1 VPGGESVCA
10 MGALRPMR
18 ITDLLNFAVRSLSG
32 ARARTLLMLLAM
44 SIGVASVVLLTALG
58 EGARRYVVGE
68 FAQLGT
74 DLLIM
79 MPGRN
84 ETTGGAPPLF
94 GETPRDL
101 TLQDALALQ
110 RSPSIDRVAP
120 ISVGNAP
127 VSHGAR
133 EREVTIIGTSADF
146 FPVRHITVG
155 SGQTL
160 PAGNTERAENLV
172 ILGHKLRRELFA
184 GERVLGRWVRISDRR
199 FRVIGVL
206 KNSGHSLGQ
215 DLSDMAIIP
224 VASAQQLFD
233 SPSLFR
239 VLIQARSKE
248 DLATA
253 QEAAREIIRTR
264 HDGEDDVTIIAQDA
278 MLKTFDSILR
288 ALTYT
293 VAGIAAIS
301 LAVAGVLIMNVM
313 LVAVSQR
320 VPEIGLLKAIGA
332 SEHQVLRVFLVES
345 VLLAGSGAIIGILL
359 AGGGMWILR
368 QLFPLFPLAPPLWS
382 VLAAIGVAI
391 LVGLLFGILPAR
403 RAARLDPV
411 QALSGR

>member
-1 VPGGESVCA
+1 
-10 MGALRPMR
+10 MR
-18 ITDLLNFAVRSLSG
+18 ITDLLQFAARSLSG
-32 ARARTLLMLLAM
+32 ARTRTGLMLLAM

-58 EGARRYVVGE
+58 EGARRYVVDE

-101 TLQDALALQ
+101 TLQDALALK
-110 RSPSIDRVAP
+110 RHPSIHSVAP
-120 ISVGNAP
+120 ISLGNAP
-127 VSHGAR
+127 VSNGAR
-133 EREVTIIGTSADF
+133 EREVTIVGSTAEF
-146 FPVRHITVG
+146 FPIRHISVG
-155 SGQTL
+155 SGQAL
-160 PAGNTERAENLV
+160 PPGEAERANNLV
-172 ILGHKLRRELFA
+172 VLGHKLRRELFD
-184 GERVLGRWVRISDRR
+184 GESVLGRWVRIHDRR

-206 KNSGHSLGQ
+206 KNTGQSLGQ
-215 DLSDMAIIP
+215 ELGDMAFIP

-233 SPSLFR
+233 SPALFR

-248 DLATA
+248 DLVSA
-253 QEAAREIIRTR
+253 QKAAREIIRNR

-278 MLKTFDSILR
+278 MLKTFDGILR

-320 VPEIGLLKAIGA
+320 VPEIGLLKAVGA
-332 SEHQVLRVFLVES
+332 SERQVLRVFLVES

-359 AGGGMWILR
+359 ATGGMWVLR
-368 QLFPLFPLAPPLWS
+368 QLFPVFPLAAPLWS
-382 VLAAIGVAI
+382 LWAAVGVALLI
-391 LVGLLFGILPAR
+391 GLIFGVLPAR

>member
-1 VPGGESVCA
+1 
-10 MGALRPMR
+10 
-18 ITDLLNFAVRSLSG
+18 
-32 ARARTLLMLLAM
+32 MLLAM

-58 EGARRYVVGE
+58 DGARRYVVDE

-84 ETTGGAPPLF
+84 ETTGGAPPMF

-110 RSPSIDRVAP
+110 RHPSIQSIAP
-120 ISVGNAP
+120 ISVGTAP
-127 VSHGAR
+127 VSSGAR
-133 EREVTIIGTSADF
+133 EREVTIIGSTDQF
-146 FPVRHITVG
+146 FPIRRVLVG
-155 SGQTL
+155 SGSPL
-160 PAGNTERAENLV
+160 PPGEAERANNLV
-172 ILGHKLRRELFA
+172 VLGHKLRRELF
-184 GERVLGRWVRISDRR
+184 GSERVLGRWVRINDRR

-206 KNSGHSLGQ
+206 GNTGQSLGQ
-215 DLSDMAIIP
+215 DLGDMAIIP

-233 SPSLFR
+233 TPSLFR

-248 DLATA
+248 DLKSA
-253 QEAAREIIRTR
+253 EKGAREIIRKR

-278 MLKTFDSILR
+278 LLETFDGILR

-301 LAVAGVLIMNVM
+301 LAVAGILIMNVM

-320 VPEIGLLKAIGA
+320 VPEIGLLKALGA
-332 SEHQVLRVFLVES
+332 SETQVLRVFLVES
-345 VLLAGSGAIIGILL
+345 VLLAGSGAFLGLLL
-359 AGGGMWILR
+359 AGIGLWVMGQMFPD
-368 QLFPLFPLAPPLWS
+368 FPLGAPLWS
-382 VLAAIGVAI
+382 LMAAVAVALLIGLI
-391 LVGLLFGILPAR
+391 FGVLPAR

-411 QALSGR
+411 QALNRR